1 MERRIKKF
9 IEDRKKEDLL
19 RSLSAVTS
27 SGNGNMVVEGNEY
40 INFSSNDYLSLASHP
55 KLKAAAR
62 DALESCVGTSSSR
75 LMTGST
81 SLHHEL
87 EERIALFKG
96 KPAALVFNTGYQAN
110 VGIISALAGR
120 GDCIFSDRLNHAS
133 IVDGA
138 RMSGAEVF
146 RFRHNDAEHL
156 EELVK
161 KERPGHKGALIVT
174 ETVFS
179 MDGDTA
185 PLEEIVRIGKAND
198 CLIMV
203 DEAHATGI
211 YGDRGSG
218 MAEEKGVTEGIDI
231 IMGTFSKALGSFG
244 AYAAVSEEMR
254 EYLINACRSFIYSTS
269 LPPTVIAAS
278 IAALEIVK
286 DEPLR
291 RKALTE
297 SARRFRECLTE
308 KGFDTRGSS
317 QIVPVITGDNART
330 VEMSRL
336 LKRKGY
342 WVTPVRPPTVPKG
355 EARLRIS
362 LSFDHSREVLDRFV
376 DDLVEIRESGIG
388 NRE

>member
-9 IEDRKKEDLL
+9 IDDRKKEDLL
-19 RSLSAVTS
+19 RSLSEVTYS
-27 SGNGNMVVEGNEY
+27 ARGGMVVDGKEY

-55 KLKAAAR
+55 KLKAAATG
-62 DALESCVGTSSSR
+62 ALKTCVGTSASR

-81 SLHHEL
+81 SLHHVL
-87 EERIALFKG
+87 EEKISEFKG
-96 KPAALVFNTGYQAN
+96 KPAALVFNSGYQAN
-110 VGIISALAGR
+110 VGIISVLAGR

-146 RFRHNDAEHL
+146 RFRHNDTEHL

-161 KERPGHKGALIVT
+161 KERPNHKGALIVT

-179 MDGDTA
+179 MDGDAA
-185 PLEEIVRIGKAND
+185 PLEEIVRIGKGND
-198 CLIMV
+198 CLLMV

-211 YGDRGSG
+211 FGAGGSG
-218 MAEEKGVTEGIDI
+218 MAEEKKVTDDIDI

-244 AYAAVSEEMR
+244 AYAAVSPRMR
-254 EYLINACRSFIYSTS
+254 EYLVNACRSFIYSTS
-269 LPPTVIAAS
+269 LPPSVIAAS

-286 DEPLR
+286 DEPQR
-291 RKALTE
+291 RETLTE
-297 SARRFRECLTE
+297 SARRFRENLTE

-317 QIVPVITGDNART
+317 QIIPVITGENSRT

-336 LKRKGY
+336 LKKKGY

-362 LSFDHSREVLDRFV
+362 LSFAHSRDVLDSFV
-376 DDLVEIRESGIG
+376 DDLVEVNSDQ
-388 NRE
+388 